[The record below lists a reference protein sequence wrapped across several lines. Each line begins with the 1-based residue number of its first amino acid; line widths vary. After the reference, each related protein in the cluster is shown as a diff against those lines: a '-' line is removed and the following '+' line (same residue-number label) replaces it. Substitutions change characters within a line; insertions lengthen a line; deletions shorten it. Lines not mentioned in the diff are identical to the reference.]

1 VLGYLDASS
10 FLRGSMILDLVAA
23 RECIQKQIAHP
34 LEITVTEAAFGIH
47 ETVNETMAQAASI
60 HALEKGLKASSYA
73 MIPIGGAGP
82 VHACHVALKLGI
94 ERLVI
99 PMGAGVASAF
109 GFLASPMSFQFV
121 QASVS
126 PVQLLDEQVVE
137 QLIEGLKKK
146 GLTMLAES
154 GLAAALCTTQVSAAM
169 RYVGQGYEVEVP
181 VSMGRLKQS
190 FKQHLS
196 EEFNR
201 CYQNL
206 YGRIEADTPAEV
218 VSWRVVVQGPLP
230 NLLEQLK
237 ANLIHTQASSTSA
250 DVAIKNSREV
260 FCVFSKDFLP
270 TPVYDR
276 YALKTGMRF
285 EGPAIVEE
293 RESTVVVPK
302 YASVVI
308 DQHHNM
314 LIQLVDPT
322 AQAVD

>member
-1 VLGYLDASS
+1 
-10 FLRGSMILDLVAA
+10 MTLDLAAA
-23 RECIQKQIAHP
+23 RDCIQKRIADP
-34 LEITVTEAAFGIH
+34 LAVTVAEAAFGIH

-121 QASVS
+121 QAAVS
-126 PVQLLDEQVVE
+126 PVRVLDEQVVD
-137 QLIEGLKKK
+137 QLIEGLKRK
-146 GLTMLAES
+146 GLAMLAES
-154 GLAAALCTTQVSAAM
+154 GLAAALCTSQVSAAM

-206 YGRIEADTPAEV
+206 YGRTEADTPAEV

-237 ANLIHTQASSTSA
+237 ANLTRTQASSTSA
-250 DVAIKNSREV
+250 DAAIKNERQV
-260 FCVFSKDFLP
+260 FCVFSKDFVS

-276 YALKTGMRF
+276 YALKSGMQF
-285 EGPAIVEE
+285 QGPAIVEE

-302 YASVVI
+302 YSKVVI

-314 LIQLVDPT
+314 LIELVDPN
-322 AQAVD
+322 AQTGH

>member
-1 VLGYLDASS
+1 
-10 FLRGSMILDLVAA
+10 
-23 RECIQKQIAHP
+23 
-34 LEITVTEAAFGIH
+34 
-47 ETVNETMAQAASI
+47 
-60 HALEKGLKASSYA
+60 
-73 MIPIGGAGP
+73 
-82 VHACHVALKLGI
+82 
-94 ERLVI
+94 
-99 PMGAGVASAF
+99 
-109 GFLASPMSFQFV
+109 MSFQFV

-146 GLTMLAES
+146 GLAMLAES

>member
-1 VLGYLDASS
+1 
-10 FLRGSMILDLVAA
+10 
-23 RECIQKQIAHP
+23 
-34 LEITVTEAAFGIH
+34 
-47 ETVNETMAQAASI
+47 
-60 HALEKGLKASSYA
+60 
-73 MIPIGGAGP
+73 
-82 VHACHVALKLGI
+82 
-94 ERLVI
+94 
-99 PMGAGVASAF
+99 MGAGVASAF

-146 GLTMLAES
+146 GLAMLAES

-201 CYQNL
+201 CYQTL
-206 YGRIEADTPAEV
+206 YGRTEADTPAEV
-218 VSWRVVVQGPLP
+218 VSWRVVVQGPAP
-230 NLLEQLK
+230 KLLEQLK
-237 ANLIHTQASSTSA
+237 ANLTPTQTTDTSA
-250 DVAIKNSREV
+250 AAAIKNRREV
-260 FCVFSKDFLP
+260 FCVFSKDFVQ

-276 YALKTGMRF
+276 YVLQAGMQF
-285 EGPAIVEE
+285 DGPAIVEE

-314 LIQLVDPT
+314 LIRLSDPT
-322 AQAVD
+322 VQVVH

>member
-1 VLGYLDASS
+1 
-10 FLRGSMILDLVAA
+10 MTLDLTAA
-23 RECIQKQIAHP
+23 RQCIQKQIAEP
-34 LEITVTEAAFGIH
+34 LEIAVTEAAFGIH

-99 PMGAGVASAF
+99 PLGAGVASAF

-126 PVQLLDEQVVE
+126 PVQLLDVQGVD

-146 GLTMLAES
+146 GLAMLAES
-154 GLAAALCTTQVSAAM
+154 GLAAALCSSRVSAAM

-201 CYQNL
+201 CYQHL
-206 YGRIEADTPAEV
+206 YGRTEADTPAEV
-218 VSWRVVVQGPLP
+218 VSWRVVVQGPAP
-230 NLLEQLK
+230 KLLEQLQ
-237 ANLIHTQASSTSA
+237 ANLTYTQASDTSA
-250 DVAIKNSREV
+250 DVAIKNRRDV
-260 FCVFSKDFLP
+260 FCVFSRAFVQ

-276 YALKTGMRF
+276 YALRPGMHF
-285 EGPAIVEE
+285 DGPAIVEE
-293 RESTVVVPK
+293 RESTVVVPR
-302 YASVVI
+302 YAKVKI
-308 DQHHNM
+308 DPHQNM
-314 LIQLVDPT
+314 LIDLTEPVVQVP
-322 AQAVD
+322 Q

>member
-1 VLGYLDASS
+1 
-10 FLRGSMILDLVAA
+10 
-23 RECIQKQIAHP
+23 
-34 LEITVTEAAFGIH
+34 
-47 ETVNETMAQAASI
+47 
-60 HALEKGLKASSYA
+60 
-73 MIPIGGAGP
+73 
-82 VHACHVALKLGI
+82 
-94 ERLVI
+94 
-99 PMGAGVASAF
+99 
-109 GFLASPMSFQFV
+109 
-121 QASVS
+121 
-126 PVQLLDEQVVE
+126 
-137 QLIEGLKKK
+137 
-146 GLTMLAES
+146 MLAES
-154 GLAAALCTTQVSAAM
+154 GLTAALCTSYVSAAM

-237 ANLIHTQASSTSA
+237 ANLIHIRASSTSA
-250 DVAIKNSREV
+250 DAAIKNRREV
-260 FCVFSKDFLP
+260 FCVFSKNFVT

-276 YALKTGMRF
+276 YALKTGMQF

-302 YASVVI
+302 YANVVI

-314 LIQLVDPT
+314 LIQLADPT
-322 AQAVD
+322 VQAGY